1 MAEIAA
7 DLPKWQAEQML
18 YQTTKYYSTI
28 FLFDIQGMAC
38 RIPIRIVP
46 KGEKND

>member
-18 YQTTKYYSTI
+18 CQIPKYYSAI
-28 FLFDIQGMAC
+28 FLFDIQ
-38 RIPIRIVP
+38 
-46 KGEKND
+46 D